1 MDIVTYAL
9 CKKMIASKTNTDSFK
24 IKGSV
29 SSIDNLPS
37 SGNSNGDMYIVGPNV
52 DGSYNEYYW
61 LENANKWE
69 LLGGT
74 ATNANV
80 FNIKGSVASVSNLPA
95 TGNQNGDVYLVG
107 PDSDDTYDE
116 YYWLA
121 SENKWEFLGNTDS
134 GSGGGYSIE
143 FDRTRDLLIFQE

>member
-9 CKKMIASKTNTDSFK
+9 CKKMIASKTNADSFK

-37 SGNSNGDMYIVGPNV
+37 SGNSNGDMYIVGPNI
-52 DGSYNEYYW
+52 DGSYSEYYW

-80 FNIKGSVASVSNLPA
+80 FNIKGSVASVSDLPA

-107 PDSDDTYDE
+107 PDSNDTYDE

-134 GSGGGYSIE
+134 SSGGGYSIE